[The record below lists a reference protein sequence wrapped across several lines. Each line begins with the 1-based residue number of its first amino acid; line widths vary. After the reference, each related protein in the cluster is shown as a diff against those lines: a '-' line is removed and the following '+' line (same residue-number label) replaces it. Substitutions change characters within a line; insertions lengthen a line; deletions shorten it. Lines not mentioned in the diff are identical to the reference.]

1 MKDKKDILL
10 EKDNKEALREKA
22 LEELENFKEEVEKL
36 PPKEIVHKA
45 YELCIKEELLYFLD
59 DIDYYAE
66 EKIEVL
72 LKEKYPL
79 DFLYQ
84 EWIHCDSGFEDLW
97 INLIQNI

>member
-1 MKDKKDILL
+1 M
-10 EKDNKEALREKA
+10 EEENKEVKQDVISKA
-22 LEELENFKEEVEKL
+22 KEEVEKL

-84 EWIHCDSGFEDLW
+84 EWLHCDSGFEDLW